1 MNKSYIP
8 KYNMGGMVGQGGLP
22 EPPGMVPGAASAGLA
37 PQGGAAAP
45 PQADAQALEMQV
57 NQFVSQHPEQVAQ
70 MRDAI
75 MAEVQ
80 SGDMDMQELNQLVQ
94 LATVAAQNPQMY
106 PYIRQHAV
114 QQGIATE
121 QDIPEQYDQGLVF
134 ALMLAGRAAQQQTA
148 GGQAG
153 APQSM
158 EKGGP
163 VAGKGKKGGV
173 IIEAHEGEYVI
184 PKYVVAM
191 KGKEFFD
198 SLVEKYKQDG

>member
-1 MNKSYIP
+1 MNNPYIP

-22 EPPGMVPGAASAGLA
+22 EPSGMVPGAASAGLA
-37 PQGGAAAP
+37 PEGGAPAAA
-45 PQADAQALEMQV
+45 ADSQQLDMQV

-75 MAEVQ
+75 MTEVQ

-106 PYIRQHAV
+106 PYIRQHAI

-121 QDIPEQYDQGLVF
+121 QDLPEQYDQGLVF
-134 ALMLAGRAAQQQTA
+134 ALMLAGRAAQQSA
-148 GGQAG
+148 GSGESI
-153 APQSM
+153 PSM
-158 EKGGP
+158 EKGGSVP
-163 VAGKGKKGGV
+163 GKNKKGGV

-184 PKYVVAM
+184 PKNVVAM

-198 SLVEKYKQDG
+198 NLVEKYKQND